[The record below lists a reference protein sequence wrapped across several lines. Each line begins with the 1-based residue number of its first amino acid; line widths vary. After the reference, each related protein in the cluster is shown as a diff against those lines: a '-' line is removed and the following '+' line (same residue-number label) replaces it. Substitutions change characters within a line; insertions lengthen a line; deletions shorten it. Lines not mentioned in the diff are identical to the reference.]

1 MISSNFWTFIEKINF
16 KLQFHENNL
25 KEKHLQKLSN
35 PIAKQVSHAIIQL
48 NKRKY
53 NGNDDKDNPTISDEI
68 TMPQPRNKPAMYPGL
83 ALKAKRFNAFEQGDD
98 ESL

>member
-1 MISSNFWTFIEKINF
+1 MRPSQKKLNLAVSRFFFEKNT
-16 KLQFHENNL
+16 LRNNSTTL
-25 KEKHLQKLSN
+25 C
-35 PIAKQVSHAIIQL
+35 KQVSHAIIQL

-68 TMPQPRNKPAMYPGL
+68 TMPQPRNKPASYPGL

>member
-1 MISSNFWTFIEKINF
+1 M
-16 KLQFHENNL
+16 
-25 KEKHLQKLSN
+25 
-35 PIAKQVSHAIIQL
+35 SHAIIQL

-68 TMPQPRNKPAMYPGL
+68 TMPQPRNKPASYPGL

-98 ESL
+98 ESLWQVRSILFLGLLKIRGLLKKINFKIWE